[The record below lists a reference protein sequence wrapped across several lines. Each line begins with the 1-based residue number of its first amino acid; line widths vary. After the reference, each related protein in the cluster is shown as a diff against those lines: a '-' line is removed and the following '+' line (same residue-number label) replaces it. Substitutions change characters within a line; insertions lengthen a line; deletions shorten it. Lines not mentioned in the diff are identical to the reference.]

1 LLYENILNTN
11 SASLRLVCFTAY
23 FAGNQTTNNITN
35 GHNFII
41 FWFEDTLDLLLKVF
55 TKYKLVNY
63 FIMPDKSPGPQIKD
77 KDQYEALRDK
87 GYSKQ
92 KSARISNSQ
101 GAEKRGGK
109 SNSYT
114 ERTKEDLYKEATKV
128 GIKGRSKMTK
138 EELMKALRSN

>member
-1 LLYENILNTN
+1 
-11 SASLRLVCFTAY
+11 
-23 FAGNQTTNNITN
+23 
-35 GHNFII
+35 
-41 FWFEDTLDLLLKVF
+41 
-55 TKYKLVNY
+55 
-63 FIMPDKSPGPQIKD
+63 MPDKSPGPQIKD

-109 SNSYT
+109 SNPYT

-138 EELMKALRSN
+138 EELTEALRNN